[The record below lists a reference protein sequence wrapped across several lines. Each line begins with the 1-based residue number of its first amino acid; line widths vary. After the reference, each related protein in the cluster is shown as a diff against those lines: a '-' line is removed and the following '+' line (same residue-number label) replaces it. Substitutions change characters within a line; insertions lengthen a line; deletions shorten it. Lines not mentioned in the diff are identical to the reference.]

1 MSAPSDPAAVV
12 DAFLAA
18 MEAKDFAA
26 AAPFVAEDC
35 RYENMNAPGTVHVGP
50 TGVVSFLEPFFAPI
64 SKNEFIVLRRAA
76 AGPVVFVE
84 RLDRHLFGTK
94 WVELPVTGVFE
105 VKDGKIVFYRDYFD
119 AQVLTA
125 QLVG

>member
-18 MEAKDFAA
+18 MEAKDYAA
-26 AAPFVAEDC
+26 ATPYVAEDC

-50 TGVVSFLEPFFAPI
+50 AGVVGFLEPFFAPI
-64 SKNEFIVLRRAA
+64 AKNEFHVLRRAV
-76 AGPVVFVE
+76 AGDVVFIE
-84 RLDRHLFGTK
+84 RLDRHLFGAR

-105 VKDGKIVFYRDYFD
+105 VKGGKIVFYRDYFD

-125 QLVG
+125 QLA

>member
-1 MSAPSDPAAVV
+1 MSAPSDPAVVV

-18 MEAKDFAA
+18 MEAKDYAA
-26 AAPFVAEDC
+26 ATPYVAEDC

-50 TGVVSFLEPFFAPI
+50 AGVVGFLESFFAPI
-64 SKNEFIVLRRAA
+64 SKNEFIALRRAA
-76 AGPVVFVE
+76 AGDVVFIE

-105 VKDGKIVFYRDYFD
+105 VRDGKIVFYRDYFD

-125 QLVG
+125 QLA

>member
-1 MSAPSDPAAVV
+1 MSALSDPAAVV

-18 MEAKDFAA
+18 MEAKDYAA

-35 RYENMNAPGTVHVGP
+35 RYENMNAPGTVHRGP
-50 TGVVSFLEPFFAPI
+50 AGVVGFLEPFFAPI
-64 SKNEFIVLRRAA
+64 SKNEFHVLRRAV
-76 AGPVVFVE
+76 AGDVVFIE
-84 RLDRHLFGTK
+84 RLDRHLFGAR

-125 QLVG
+125 QLA

>member
-18 MEAKDFAA
+18 MEAKDYAA

-35 RYENMNAPGTVHVGP
+35 HYENMNAPGVVHTGP
-50 TGVVSFLEPFFAPI
+50 AGVVGFLEPFFAPI
-64 SKNEFIVLRRAA
+64 SKNEFHVLRRAV
-76 AGPVVFVE
+76 AGDVVFIE
-84 RLDRHLFGTK
+84 RLDRHLFGAK

-125 QLVG
+125 QLA

>member
-1 MSAPSDPAAVV
+1 MSAPSDPAVVV

-18 MEAKDFAA
+18 MEAKDYAA
-26 AAPFVAEDC
+26 ATPYVAEDC

-50 TGVVSFLEPFFAPI
+50 AGVVGFLESFFAPI
-64 SKNEFIVLRRAA
+64 SKNEFIALRRAA
-76 AGPVVFVE
+76 AGDVVFIE

-105 VKDGKIVFYRDYFD
+105 VRDGKIVFYRDYFD

-125 QLVG
+125 QLAG

>member
-18 MEAKDFAA
+18 MEAKDYAA

-35 RYENMNAPGTVHVGP
+35 HYENMNAPGVVHTGP
-50 TGVVSFLEPFFAPI
+50 AGVVGFLEPFFAPI
-64 SKNEFIVLRRAA
+64 SKNEFHVLRRAV
-76 AGPVVFVE
+76 AGDVVFIE
-84 RLDRHLFGTK
+84 RLDRHLFGAK

-119 AQVLTA
+119 AEVLTA
-125 QLVG
+125 QLV

>member
-18 MEAKDFAA
+18 MEAKDYAA
-26 AAPFVAEDC
+26 ATPFVAADC
-35 RYENMNAPGTVHVGP
+35 RYENMNAPGTVHTGP
-50 TGVVSFLEPFFAPI
+50 AGVVGFLEPFFAPI
-64 SKNEFIVLRRAA
+64 AKNEFIVLRRAV
-76 AGPVVFVE
+76 AGDVVFIE
-84 RLDRHLFGTK
+84 RLDRHLFGAK

-105 VKDGKIVFYRDYFD
+105 VRDGKIVFYRDYFD

-125 QLVG
+125 QLA